1 MNIKRST
8 TFFLEKRKKDGKVI
22 DKNVPIIMRVTF
34 DGKRADFTT
43 GYRIDASKWDD
54 KKQKVKNGCWNKK
67 KQSSAEI
74 NDYLANLE
82 TTLNDIFKSFEVEGK
97 SPSISELRKNFNGR
111 LVADNIRSTSAI
123 SKKFWDAWDEFTTDN
138 AKRRDWTKATSQKF
152 DAMKQDLLSFKP
164 DISFNDFTDKGLS
177 DFVCW
182 MRDEKKVIPNRSIPD
197 ENGNYKVDRIGL
209 KNSTIE
215 KKLGYLRWFLIWA
228 TNKGY
233 NTNIAFQSF
242 KLSLKTTQNKVVF
255 LTKDEINKIRNA
267 KIPSNKSHLDAVRDV
282 FLFMCFSGIRYSDTY
297 NLKKS
302 DIKDGFIEI
311 TTVKT
316 ADSLKIELNKMTSS
330 ILDKYSDIELPEGKA
345 LPVLSNTKM
354 NKNLKE
360 LCQLAEINEPIRLTS
375 YKGTQR
381 IDEVFPKWQLI
392 GTHTGRRTFICNM
405 LSLGVPAEIVMKWTG
420 HSDYSAMKPY
430 IAIVDAAKKNAMSKI
445 DALVD

>member
-1 MNIKRST
+1 
-8 TFFLEKRKKDGKVI
+8 
-22 DKNVPIIMRVTF
+22 
-34 DGKRADFTT
+34 
-43 GYRIDASKWDD
+43 
-54 KKQKVKNGCWNKK
+54 
-67 KQSSAEI
+67 
-74 NDYLANLE
+74 
-82 TTLNDIFKSFEVEGK
+82 
-97 SPSISELRKNFNGR
+97 
-111 LVADNIRSTSAI
+111 
-123 SKKFWDAWDEFTTDN
+123 
-138 AKRRDWTKATSQKF
+138 
-152 DAMKQDLLSFKP
+152 
-164 DISFNDFTDKGLS
+164 
-177 DFVCW
+177 
-182 MRDEKKVIPNRSIPD
+182 
-197 ENGNYKVDRIGL
+197 
-209 KNSTIE
+209 
-215 KKLGYLRWFLIWA
+215 
-228 TNKGY
+228 
-233 NTNIAFQSF
+233 
-242 KLSLKTTQNKVVF
+242 
-255 LTKDEINKIRNA
+255 
-267 KIPSNKSHLDAVRDV
+267 
-282 FLFMCFSGIRYSDTY
+282 MCFSGIRYSDTY

-330 ILDKYSDIELPEGKA
+330 ILNKYSDIELPEGKA